1 MSFWAAESK
10 LALSQG
16 LIIIVFPPV
25 TSGSEL
31 IAVVISGVPSAS
43 VSVCTDQKPSDSEG
57 AITPSTWETRAL
69 NSDFGSPLY
78 ILTRFVASGGIFS
91 KREKSLVFIS
101 VSLCAG
107 IKLKINWRSSDCVR
121 SSGTASKRVSI
132 PLEIPVCQK

>member
-1 MSFWAAESK
+1 MSFWTAEIK
-10 LALSQG
+10 LDLSQG

-78 ILTRFVASGGIFS
+78 ILTRFVASGGIFF
-91 KREKSLVFIS
+91 KREESLVFIS
-101 VSLCAG
+101 VSLCAA
-107 IKLKINWRSSDCVR
+107 IKLKINWRSSDCAR
-121 SSGTASKRVSI
+121 SSGTASKSVSI

>member
-1 MSFWAAESK
+1 
-10 LALSQG
+10 
-16 LIIIVFPPV
+16 V

-91 KREKSLVFIS
+91 KREESLVFIS

-107 IKLKINWRSSDCVR
+107 IKLKINWRFSDCAR
-121 SSGTASKRVSI
+121 SSGTASKSVSI

>member
-1 MSFWAAESK
+1 
-10 LALSQG
+10 LAGLSRKKRVCPSDRG
-16 LIIIVFPPV
+16 LIIVSPPV

-78 ILTRFVASGGIFS
+78 ILTRFAASGGGF
-91 KREKSLVFIS
+91 F
-101 VSLCAG
+101 
-107 IKLKINWRSSDCVR
+107 
-121 SSGTASKRVSI
+121 
-132 PLEIPVCQK
+132 

>member
-1 MSFWAAESK
+1 
-10 LALSQG
+10 LSQG

-31 IAVVISGVPSAS
+31 IAVVISALPSAS

-69 NSDFGSPLY
+69 NSDFGRPLY
-78 ILTRFVASGGIFS
+78 TVTRFATSGASFS
-91 KREKSLVFIS
+91 KREESLVFIS

-107 IKLKINWRSSDCVR
+107 IKLKINWRSCDCVR
-121 SSGTASKRVSI
+121 RSGTASKRVSI